1 MNPGNPY
8 SCIYSLQELIT
19 IRKNWTK
26 SGERIVF
33 TNGVFDLIHPGHILY
48 LEEAAQLGTKLIIG
62 LNSDSSAKTLNKGDH
77 RPINDEIARAI
88 VISALKSVDAVV
100 LFDKSTPISLIEA
113 IKPDTLV
120 KGGDYSID
128 QIVGADIVIANGGQ
142 VKTLQFVE
150 GYSTTAIEQKI
161 QLALLK
167 K

>member
-100 LFDKSTPISLIEA
+100 LFDESTPISLIEA

>member
-150 GYSTTAIEQKI
+150 DYSTTAIEQKI

>member
-62 LNSDSSAKTLNKGDH
+62 LNSDTSAKTLNKGDH

-100 LFDKSTPISLIEA
+100 LFDESTPISLIEA

-150 GYSTTAIEQKI
+150 D
-161 QLALLK
+161 LRL
-167 K
+167 

>member
-1 MNPGNPY
+1 MNPSNPY

-26 SGERIVF
+26 SGDRIVF

>member
-1 MNPGNPY
+1 MNPSNPY

-26 SGERIVF
+26 SGDRIVF

-100 LFDKSTPISLIEA
+100 LFDESTPISLIEA

>member
-1 MNPGNPY
+1 MNPSNPY

-26 SGERIVF
+26 SGDRIVF

-62 LNSDSSAKTLNKGDH
+62 LNSDTSAKTLNKGDH

-100 LFDKSTPISLIEA
+100 LFDESTPISLIEA

-128 QIVGADIVIANGGQ
+128 QIVGADFVIANGGQ

>member
-1 MNPGNPY
+1 MNPSNPY

-26 SGERIVF
+26 SGDRIVF

-62 LNSDSSAKTLNKGDH
+62 LNSDISAKTLNKGDH

-100 LFDKSTPISLIEA
+100 LFDESTPISLIEA

>member
-1 MNPGNPY
+1 
-8 SCIYSLQELIT
+8 
-19 IRKNWTK
+19 
-26 SGERIVF
+26 VF

-62 LNSDSSAKTLNKGDH
+62 LNSDTSAKTLNKGDH

-100 LFDKSTPISLIEA
+100 LFDESTPISLIEA

>member
-62 LNSDSSAKTLNKGDH
+62 LNSDTSAKTLNKGDH

-100 LFDKSTPISLIEA
+100 LFDESTPISLIEA

-150 GYSTTAIEQKI
+150 DYSTTAIEQKI

>member
-1 MNPGNPY
+1 MNPSNPY

-150 GYSTTAIEQKI
+150 DYSTTAIEQKI

>member
-1 MNPGNPY
+1 MNPSNPY

-26 SGERIVF
+26 SGDRIVF

-62 LNSDSSAKTLNKGDH
+62 LNSDTSAKTLNKGDH

-100 LFDKSTPISLIEA
+100 LFDESTPISLIEA

-150 GYSTTAIEQKI
+150 DYSTTAIEQKI

>member
-1 MNPGNPY
+1 MNPSNPY

-26 SGERIVF
+26 SGDRIVF

-150 GYSTTAIEQKI
+150 DYSTTAIEQKI

>member
-26 SGERIVF
+26 SGDRIVF

-150 GYSTTAIEQKI
+150 DYSTTAIEQKI

>member
-1 MNPGNPY
+1 MNPSNPY

-26 SGERIVF
+26 SGDRIVF

-62 LNSDSSAKTLNKGDH
+62 LNSDTSAKTLNKGDH

-150 GYSTTAIEQKI
+150 DYSTTAIEQKI

>member
-62 LNSDSSAKTLNKGDH
+62 LNSDTSAKTLNKGDH

-100 LFDKSTPISLIEA
+100 LFDESTPISLIEA

>member
-1 MNPGNPY
+1 MNPSNPY
-8 SCIYSLQELIT
+8 SCIYSFQELDV
-19 IRKNWTK
+19 IRKNWIK

-62 LNSDSSAKTLNKGDH
+62 LNSDTSAKTLNKGDH
-77 RPINDEIARAI
+77 RPINDEKARAI

-100 LFDKSTPISLIEA
+100 LFDESAPISLIEA

-128 QIVGADIVIANGGQ
+128 QIVGADIVIADGGQ
-142 VKTLQFVE
+142 VKTLQFID

-161 QLALLK
+161 QLAR
-167 K
+167 

>member
-1 MNPGNPY
+1 MNPSNPY

-26 SGERIVF
+26 SGDRIVF

-62 LNSDSSAKTLNKGDH
+62 LNSDTSAKTLNKGDH

-100 LFDKSTPISLIEA
+100 LFDESTPISLIEA

-161 QLALLK
+161 QLAL
-167 K
+167 

>member
-1 MNPGNPY
+1 MNPSNPY

-26 SGERIVF
+26 SGDRIVF

-62 LNSDSSAKTLNKGDH
+62 LNSDTSAKTLNKGDH

-100 LFDKSTPISLIEA
+100 LFDESTPISLIEA

>member
-1 MNPGNPY
+1 MNPSNPY

-100 LFDKSTPISLIEA
+100 LFDESTPISLIEA

>member
-1 MNPGNPY
+1 MNPSNPY

-26 SGERIVF
+26 SGDRIVF

-62 LNSDSSAKTLNKGDH
+62 LNSDTSAKTLNKGDH